1 MENLEGLTLE
11 EKERLLRV
19 RKRIQLLEAKDT
31 IKGNFLSFVKYVWP
45 DFIEGSHHKKL
56 MTPLTDCLEV
66 KLNV

>member
-31 IKGNFLSFVKYVWP
+31 IKGNFLSFLK
-45 DFIEGSHHKKL
+45 
-56 MTPLTDCLEV
+56 
-66 KLNV
+66 